1 MSRRHRRVVAVATR
15 PAAGLA
21 NNTLETYESANVL
34 ISDLLGGGF
43 DNRLPM
49 PEMVIPSKPLL
60 HSTRVGPRAVLV
72 EPTHT

>member
-1 MSRRHRRVVAVATR
+1 MSRRHRRVVAVDMR
-15 PAAGLA
+15 PTAALA

-43 DNRLPM
+43 DIRLPM
-49 PEMVIPSKPLL
+49 SEMVIPSRPLL
-60 HSTRVGPRAVLV
+60 HSTRVVPRAVLV